1 MILSFSFKDSE
12 CENNWT
18 FLLQPHGDN
27 DSETSIESNTSDS
40 GRGGSESDIHSSGGL
55 SQCQELGKIR
65 THPLNLISQQ
75 LNVLSW
81 PCLNKM

>member
-1 MILSFSFKDSE
+1 M
-12 CENNWT
+12 
-18 FLLQPHGDN
+18 QPHGDN

-65 THPLNLISQQ
+65 I
-75 LNVLSW
+75 
-81 PCLNKM
+81 

>member
-1 MILSFSFKDSE
+1 MSFPFND
-12 CENNWT
+12 CEFVNKWT

-65 THPLNLISQQ
+65 TDLTAIKCFIDALFDQDVN
-75 LNVLSW
+75 
-81 PCLNKM
+81 

>member
-1 MILSFSFKDSE
+1 MSFPFND
-12 CENNWT
+12 CEFVNKWA

-65 THPLNLISQQ
+65 IGSHSN
-75 LNVLSW
+75 
-81 PCLNKM
+81 